1 MKQINSFSKFVLLA
15 VGVASAASIASANTV
30 QYTYTG
36 ETGGG
41 VIMGIT
47 TPDYNGN
54 ARIGE
59 FIMTTTT
66 TGFAPTLLTYC
77 TDVGAILAN
86 TFNYTPTAL
95 GSATG
100 VSPAWINGG
109 IQNAARLWYDDKG
122 AATTATQTA
131 GLQLAIWQLL
141 YNNVGSSYTASSFNN
156 AANHGFH
163 ITTSDAGTVA
173 AETYAASVLNN
184 FGTLP
189 STQNVGWLAP
199 TMDNGTVGGS
209 QGLLYQTP
217 GATVQPPAP
226 VPDATSTLAL
236 LGLAVVALGAVS
248 QRVKA
253 VKA

>member
-54 ARIGE
+54 ARVGE

-66 TGFAPTLLTYC
+66 PGFAPTLLTYC

-100 VSPAWINGG
+100 VSPAWISGG
-109 IQNAARLWYDDKG
+109 IQNAAKLWYNDKS

-141 YNNVGSSYTASSFNN
+141 YNNVGGSYSTSTFNN
-156 AANHGFH
+156 TANNGFH
-163 ITTSDAGTVA
+163 ITTTDTGTVA

-184 FGTLP
+184 FNTLP
-189 STQNVGWLAP
+189 ATQSVGWLAP
-199 TMDNGTVGGS
+199 TLNNGTTGGS

-217 GATVQPPAP
+217 SPTGVPS

-236 LGLAVVALGAVS
+236 LGMAVVTLGIVS